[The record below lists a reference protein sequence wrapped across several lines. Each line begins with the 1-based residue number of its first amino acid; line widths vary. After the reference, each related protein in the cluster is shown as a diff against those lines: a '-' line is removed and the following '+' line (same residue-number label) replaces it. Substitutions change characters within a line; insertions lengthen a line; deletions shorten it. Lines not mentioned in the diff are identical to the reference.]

1 MAHQVHQHK
10 RISIVQGSKIQQLAH
25 MLFDGQ
31 YIQRKP
37 TAMVVGSMLIPKYA
51 DPETIYTPKDIRAD
65 MLSEYGVN
73 LTYMQAWRAKEKALK
88 FLRGHSVDSYSR
100 LPSYLYILEKTYLGS
115 LVKLQ
120 KTEDDCFLYAFVAL
134 STSIKGLEYCRLVV
148 VVDGTFLKSAYRGIM
163 LTDSTMDAACSI
175 LPLAYTVV
183 DSENDASWT
192 WFFEQFKHAYG
203 EKPNMCV
210 VSDQNKS
217 ILKAASTVYTGM
229 PYYACMW
236 HIWTN
241 VRSKFKKGHLKL
253 SELYFATVRSYML
266 DEFNERM
273 SQIEEI
279 DTRVKV
285 YLYDIGYHKWSRV
298 HATEIRTW
306 MMTSNIAESLN
317 AITKDTRELPVV
329 ELLEY
334 MRILLER
341 WTNEKLLKAK
351 GTFTYLGKKY
361 NKELDDNRTLSQ
373 KMRVRASRDHIHIVI
388 DGVKRFI
395 VSLQNKR
402 CSCGQLQLDEL
413 PCAHALAALRH
424 RNESYENYCSPYY
437 TRERLLHTYKIPVDP
452 LPNESKWNVPQHIAE
467 EVVMSPTGKRQPG
480 RPQK

>member
-298 HATEIRTW
+298 
-306 MMTSNIAESLN
+306 
-317 AITKDTRELPVV
+317 
-329 ELLEY
+329 
-334 MRILLER
+334 
-341 WTNEKLLKAK
+341 
-351 GTFTYLGKKY
+351 
-361 NKELDDNRTLSQ
+361 
-373 KMRVRASRDHIHIVI
+373 RASRDHIHIVI